1 VTSETGAAPDPD
13 DVAFYDAQAARAIGG
28 PRPLS
33 GPVEIHEYD
42 SMWPVLY
49 AREAEQIRGAL
60 GDRVVRLEHVGSTS
74 VPGLAAKPVVDIAL
88 EVPDT
93 RDEDAYVADLEAAGY
108 TLRIREPEWFEHR
121 LLKRTQ
127 PPVNLHVFSAGC
139 EETDK
144 MLLFRDWSPATQR
157 TATCTCARSERSRRG
172 GGSTSNS
179 TPTRRPPSSTRSWR
193 APPPDADPG
202 GRGLRQTRSS
212 RLVRERTGAGECDS
226 RRAVALG
233 ETIPWPSA
241 RDPLPGV

>member
-1 VTSETGAAPDPD
+1 MTSETGAAPDPD

-144 MLLFRDWSPATQR
+144 MLLFRDWVRSNAEDRDLYLR
-157 TATCTCARSERSRRG
+157 TKRALAARRWKYVQQYADSKTAVVDEILA
-172 GGSTSNS
+172 
-179 TPTRRPPSSTRSWR
+179 R
-193 APPPDADPG
+193 ASA
-202 GRGLRQTRSS
+202 GR
-212 RLVRERTGAGECDS
+212 
-226 RRAVALG
+226 
-233 ETIPWPSA
+233 
-241 RDPLPGV
+241 

>member
-1 VTSETGAAPDPD
+1 
-13 DVAFYDAQAARAIGG
+13 
-28 PRPLS
+28 
-33 GPVEIHEYD
+33 
-42 SMWPVLY
+42 MWPVLY

-144 MLLFRDWSPATQR
+144 MLLFRDWVRSNAQDRDLYLR
-157 TATCTCARSERSRRG
+157 TKRALAARRWKYVQQYADSKTAVVDEILA
-172 GGSTSNS
+172 
-179 TPTRRPPSSTRSWR
+179 R
-193 APPPDADPG
+193 ASA
-202 GRGLRQTRSS
+202 GR
-212 RLVRERTGAGECDS
+212 
-226 RRAVALG
+226 
-233 ETIPWPSA
+233 
-241 RDPLPGV
+241 

>member
-144 MLLFRDWSPATQR
+144 MLLFRDWVRSNAEDRDLYLR
-157 TATCTCARSERSRRG
+157 TKRALAARRWKYVQQYADSKTAVVDEILA
-172 GGSTSNS
+172 
-179 TPTRRPPSSTRSWR
+179 R
-193 APPPDADPG
+193 ASA
-202 GRGLRQTRSS
+202 GR
-212 RLVRERTGAGECDS
+212 
-226 RRAVALG
+226 
-233 ETIPWPSA
+233 
-241 RDPLPGV
+241 

>member
-1 VTSETGAAPDPD
+1 MTSETGAAPDPD

-108 TLRIREPEWFEHR
+108 TLRIRETEWFEHR

-144 MLLFRDWSPATQR
+144 MLLFRDWVRSNAEDRDLYLR
-157 TATCTCARSERSRRG
+157 TKRALAARRWKYVQQYADSKTAVVDEILA
-172 GGSTSNS
+172 
-179 TPTRRPPSSTRSWR
+179 R
-193 APPPDADPG
+193 ASA
-202 GRGLRQTRSS
+202 GR
-212 RLVRERTGAGECDS
+212 
-226 RRAVALG
+226 
-233 ETIPWPSA
+233 
-241 RDPLPGV
+241 